1 MPNAQKELIVS
12 ELRDIVGRSSG
23 AILTEYRG
31 LTVAEVT
38 DLRKR
43 LRAADAE
50 YHIVKNTLFK
60 IAVGDEAG
68 AQLDTLLA
76 GPTAIVFSRSDIVAP
91 TKAMLDF
98 LREIKKPEIKL
109 KGGWIDG
116 KIYNVEQV
124 TALSKLPPREQLV
137 AQLIGS
143 LNAPA
148 SNLVG
153 TLNNIIG
160 EFVRTVQAIA
170 DKRGGEGG
178 AEAPAPA
185 A

>member
-1 MPNAQKELIVS
+1 MPNIQKLETVS
-12 ELRDIVGRSSG
+12 ELRAMVAQSKG
-23 AILTEYRG
+23 AILTDYRG

-38 DLRKR
+38 NFRKK

-60 IAVGDEAG
+60 IAVRSDAGDK
-68 AQLDTLLA
+68 LDSLLS
-76 GPTAIVFSRSDIVAP
+76 GPTAVVFSRGDVVAP
-91 TKAMLDF
+91 TKAVIDF
-98 LREIKKPEIKL
+98 LRELKKPEIKL

-116 KIYNVEQV
+116 KVYDVDQV
-124 TALSKLPPREQLV
+124 TAISKLPPKEQLI
-137 AQLIGS
+137 AQLLSS

-153 TLNNIIG
+153 TLDNIIG
-160 EFVRTVQAIA
+160 DFVRTIQAIA
-170 DKRGGEGG
+170 DKHASP
-178 AEAPAPA
+178 AEELAPA